1 MQTRYDT
8 LGPLRLSLRL
18 FYPFQKHAEPLPVFR
33 LLSPIVS
40 RTFWF
45 STLTGNRIKY
55 PTMYQVS
62 RMRMHGITEAMFGQA
77 VPQMARVESLDLV
90 LDESEVC
97 YSYIPG
103 CLVLIVMHVG

>member
-1 MQTRYDT
+1 
-8 LGPLRLSLRL
+8 
-18 FYPFQKHAEPLPVFR
+18 
-33 LLSPIVS
+33 
-40 RTFWF
+40 
-45 STLTGNRIKY
+45 
-55 PTMYQVS
+55 MYQVS